1 MIGLP
6 DSLIAAAAP
15 KVHDVPESDDA
26 AEIRVLLD
34 NGGNDGMRLGRIPF
48 ARDIGDRFDF
58 WMLRE
63 GVLHALHHP
72 TVRPGSRL
80 TLQNGHLQARHRR
93 RSDQAGDISDQ
104 CRIVYCRTITE
115 RTGAPEIRATAKL
128 SPIAYMNCPCLV
140 KRRNTNPRK
149 AISAKNRMG
158 IGAPQTKPPPIQ
170 SMTLAVDIRQSGTSF
185 VLRPGRGS
193 LYHANEPYE
202 LHSEVESRQFWIEL
216 PRAAFDRRFD
226 SGCPPQLGN
235 FDLTRGLGRIAAD
248 FCATLAIESGG
259 LDEASR
265 SKLGEQFM
273 DLIALALNSEP
284 DRQSTDEQSIQ
295 RVRLR
300 SVKSYIEANLGDP
313 NLSLTMIA
321 RKNGISLRYLHHL
334 FRLVDMSDSEWLRA
348 PAIAKMPRPFDRA
361 AARAPID
368 HGNRL
373 LYGVQQFFPFQQSFS
388 RLLRHTAFGC
398 KGSGWRTEGTVKLEA
413 IPTTVGRVNPKVCSG
428 SRKSPL
434 SFGLE
439 FRFRSTATQ
448 TFFEPATSPLGG
460 KRDYGSRLKKDRNAS
475 QSCRSIASTK

>member
-1 MIGLP
+1 L
-6 DSLIAAAAP
+6 
-15 KVHDVPESDDA
+15 
-26 AEIRVLLD
+26 
-34 NGGNDGMRLGRIPF
+34 
-48 ARDIGDRFDF
+48 
-58 WMLRE
+58 
-63 GVLHALHHP
+63 
-72 TVRPGSRL
+72 
-80 TLQNGHLQARHRR
+80 
-93 RSDQAGDISDQ
+93 
-104 CRIVYCRTITE
+104 
-115 RTGAPEIRATAKL
+115 
-128 SPIAYMNCPCLV
+128 
-140 KRRNTNPRK
+140 
-149 AISAKNRMG
+149 
-158 IGAPQTKPPPIQ
+158 
-170 SMTLAVDIRQSGTSF
+170 
-185 VLRPGRGS
+185 
-193 LYHANEPYE
+193 
-202 LHSEVESRQFWIEL
+202 RQFWIEL

-226 SGCPPQLGN
+226 SGRPPQLKN

-313 NLSLTMIA
+313 NLSLNMIA

-388 RLLRHTAFGC
+388 RPLRHTALRGAA
-398 KGSGWRTEGTVKLEA
+398 GALRAPS
-413 IPTTVGRVNPKVCSG
+413 S
-428 SRKSPL
+428 
-434 SFGLE
+434 
-439 FRFRSTATQ
+439 
-448 TFFEPATSPLGG
+448 
-460 KRDYGSRLKKDRNAS
+460 
-475 QSCRSIASTK
+475 